1 MRNGFSFLRSY
12 YEAAQ
17 ELPAEDQAAFFMA
30 VCKYALDGEEPE
42 ITGVAAALF
51 KLAKPN
57 IDASNKKADAGKVGG
72 SRKQNGSKTEAN
84 AKQTASKTDANS
96 KQNAENDEKTVSDI
110 GYRINDI
117 GDRSKDIGEKE
128 KDKKEKPA
136 KHKYGE
142 YKNVLLSDQEMEKL
156 QDEFPFDW
164 QQRIENVSAYCA
176 SHGKTYKDYLATI
189 RSWARK
195 DAKPNTAQENYNKVL
210 DILGVE
216 DG

>member
-57 IDASNKKADAGKVGG
+57 IDASNKKADAGKTGG
-72 SRKQNGSKTEAN
+72 SRKQTANKTEAN
-84 AKQTASKTDANS
+84 DKQTESRTEANDKQAASKPQANS

-128 KDKKEKPA
+128 KDKNDNEEQK
-136 KHKYGE
+136 G
-142 YKNVLLSDQEMEKL
+142 Q
-156 QDEFPFDW
+156 
-164 QQRIENVSAYCA
+164 
-176 SHGKTYKDYLATI
+176 T
-189 RSWARK
+189 
-195 DAKPNTAQENYNKVL
+195 
-210 DILGVE
+210 
-216 DG
+216 